1 MNWSLHML
9 SNNTIEDTMK
19 NDWEMIWYDKY
30 NTVFSYFMLMDTKF
44 LMIVPI
50 LLITLLALATSCN
63 HRCGH
68 FAREIVNLME
78 IFQDFYWGIIQRL
91 KMKFI
96 NLVCWVK
103 VLLLRLSITVYIYGL
118 VEHQFGLL
126 CWAMTFLVL
135 FLFAKGTNSFHLFLQ
150 IPICSYLMFYRHS

>member
-1 MNWSLHML
+1 
-9 SNNTIEDTMK
+9 MK
-19 NDWEMIWYDKY
+19 NDLEMIGYDKY

-50 LLITLLALATSCN
+50 LLITLLALVTLQSQMWTFRKRNCQFDGN
-63 HRCGH
+63 FPR
-68 FAREIVNLME
+68 FLL
-78 IFQDFYWGIIQRL
+78 RL
-91 KMKFI
+91 KMEFI

-126 CWAMTFLVL
+126 CWAMTFLAL

-150 IPICSYLMFYRHS
+150 IPTCSYLMFYRHS